1 MDWSKNKIKEF
12 RKDLLSWYDANKKPL
27 PWRQTTEPYKIWI
40 SEIMSQQ
47 TQVETVIPYFER
59 LVEKVPTS

>member
-12 RKDLLSWYDANKKPL
+12 QKDLLSWYDANKKPL

-47 TQVETVIPYFER
+47 TQVETVIP
-59 LVEKVPTS
+59 